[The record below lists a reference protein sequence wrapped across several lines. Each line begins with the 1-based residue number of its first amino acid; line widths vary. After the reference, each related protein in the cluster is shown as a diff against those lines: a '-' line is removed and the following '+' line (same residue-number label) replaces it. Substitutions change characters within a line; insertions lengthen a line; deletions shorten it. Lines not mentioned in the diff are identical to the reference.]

1 MNKEQRIKIIKSTA
15 TTRILNA
22 MESSDKNWIQEWTG
36 GNAELPVNPTTKI
49 SYSGINVMWLMMQ
62 GCPSNKWAGYKQWKK
77 AGRQVKFE
85 ETGTDIIRVVPIQ
98 EKDENGKKTG
108 ETIPVIKVLKV
119 FNESQ
124 LTDYEHQEVQATD
137 PGWVHQEID
146 DMIKQLGINIQY
158 GTEAS
163 YNHITDIITLP
174 EQKAFK
180 STEGTAKQNYYGTKL
195 HEISHWTGHESRLNR
210 NLSKKDKIRYAKEE
224 LIAEFT
230 ATLLS
235 AYYGIE
241 HTPLKSHAQYLNGWI
256 DILKVD
262 NEVIWETAK
271 TAHEAMDY
279 IVTNGKSLAKVA

>member
-1 MNKEQRIKIIKSTA
+1 MQGSEYAKENVPINQVTTVFKKGTAKEQTN
-15 TTRILNA
+15 T
-22 MESSDKNWIQEWTG
+22 
-36 GNAELPVNPTTKI
+36 
-49 SYSGINVMWLMMQ
+49 
-62 GCPSNKWAGYKQWKK
+62 
-77 AGRQVKFE
+77 
-85 ETGTDIIRVVPIQ
+85 
-98 EKDENGKKTG
+98 
-108 ETIPVIKVLKV
+108 
-119 FNESQ
+119 
-124 LTDYEHQEVQATD
+124 
-137 PGWVHQEID
+137 ID

-241 HTPLKSHAQYLNGWI
+241 HTPLKSHTPFKNI
-256 DILKVD
+256 C
-262 NEVIWETAK
+262 
-271 TAHEAMDY
+271 
-279 IVTNGKSLAKVA
+279 KSLLRQATDIQTIF